1 MLDETPSTDRFRD
14 CAGLDLKGLDQATEN
29 FAAEMTE
36 YRPERLLGRVSA
48 VNDGG
53 FRVAGLAGVARVGD
67 GVLLRRGA
75 GRPTEGEIVALEP
88 VGRPVPGGGAREFE
102 AIAMAF
108 GAMDGASIGDPVEL
122 TELRDPR
129 PSDAWLG
136 KVLDAYGRPV
146 SGPAVAPGVRRAPLR
161 ASPPEALLR
170 RSLGARL
177 SSGHGPLDTLLPVC
191 RGQRLGVFAGSG
203 VGKSRL
209 LGALAQRMTADVT
222 VIGLIGERGREVR
235 EFVDQIVGPEAMRR
249 CVVIAATS
257 DQPAAVK
264 RRAAWLT
271 LAAAEHFRDSGKHV
285 LLLLDSL
292 TRFAEAHREVALTG
306 GEAPGHGG
314 FPPSTTGAV
323 AGLAERAGP
332 GLDRPGVGD
341 VTAIF
346 TVLVAG
352 SDMEEPVADMT
363 RGILDGHIVLSR
375 EIAER
380 GRFPAIDV
388 RRSVSRSLPEAANEA
403 ENKLIAEARRLLA
416 VYEQAAPM
424 IQIGLYQAGADAE
437 IDRAIEVWPGLD
449 AFFAESTASPEA
461 AFQRLAQI
469 LGYLP
474 ADAPETPPAPAS

>member
-1 MLDETPSTDRFRD
+1 MLDERTLSQNADDAAGTGLGALESAV
-14 CAGLDLKGLDQATEN
+14 AGLS
-29 FAAEMTE
+29 AELTDFKA
-36 YRPERLLGRVSA
+36 ERICGRVSA

-53 FRVAGLAGVARVGD
+53 FRIRGLAGVARVGD

-75 GRPTEGEIVALEP
+75 GRPTPGEIVALEP
-88 VGRPVPGGGAREFE
+88 AAGEPGEQPEFE

-108 GAMDGASIGDPVEL
+108 GAIDGASIGDAVEL
-122 TELRDPR
+122 TAIRDPK
-129 PSDAWLG
+129 PSEAWLG
-136 KVLDAYGRPV
+136 QVLDGYGRPV
-146 SGPAVAPGVRRAPLR
+146 AGPALAPGVRRAPLR
-161 ASPPEALLR
+161 GEPPAALLR
-170 RSLGARL
+170 RSLGERL
-177 SSGHGPLDTLLPVC
+177 GTGHAPMDTLLPVC
-191 RGQRLGVFAGSG
+191 KGQRLGVFAGSG

-209 LGALAQRMTADVT
+209 LGALAQRMTADVA

-235 EFVDQIVGPEAMRR
+235 SFVDEVLGPEALKRS
-249 CVVIAATS
+249 VVIAATS

-271 LAAAEHFRDSGKHV
+271 LAVAEHFRDTGRHV

-292 TRFAEAHREVALTG
+292 TRYAEAHREVALTS

-323 AGLAERAGP
+323 ASLAERAGP
-332 GLDRPGVGD
+332 GLERPGVGD
-341 VTAIF
+341 ITAIF

-388 RRSVSRSLPEAANEA
+388 RRSVSRSLPEAANDE

-424 IQIGLYQAGADAE
+424 IQIGLYQPGADPE
-437 IDRAIEVWPGLD
+437 IDRAIEVWPALD
-449 AFFAESTASPEA
+449 AFFAEFSDSPEA
-461 AFQRLAQI
+461 AFLRLAQI
-469 LGYLP
+469 LGHAPSP
-474 ADAPETPPAPAS
+474 A

>member
-1 MLDETPSTDRFRD
+1 MLDEQPAMRGAPTLSGLTLEGLERAVGGLETELIDFR
-14 CAGLDLKGLDQATEN
+14 
-29 FAAEMTE
+29 AE
-36 YRPERLLGRVSA
+36 RVFGRVSA

-53 FRVAGLAGVARVGD
+53 FRISGLTGLAKVGD
-67 GVLLRRGA
+67 GVLLRRAA
-75 GRPTEGEIVALEP
+75 GRPTPGEIVALEP
-88 VGRPVPGGGAREFE
+88 AAAHDRSDREKRDFE
-102 AIAMAF
+102 AVAMAF
-108 GAMDGASIGDPVEL
+108 GAIDGAAIGDLVEL
-122 TELRDPR
+122 TAIRDPK

-146 SGPAVAPGVRRAPLR
+146 AGPALAPGVRRAPLR
-161 ASPPEALLR
+161 ASPPEAMLR
-170 RSLGARL
+170 RSLGPRL
-177 SSGHGPLDTLLPVC
+177 GSGHAPLDTLLPIC

-209 LGALAQRMTADVT
+209 LGALAQRMTADVV

-235 EFVDQIVGPEAMRR
+235 EFVDEVLGREALKRA
-249 CVVIAATS
+249 VVVAATS

-271 LAAAEHFRDSGKHV
+271 LAVAEHFRDTGRHV

-292 TRFAEAHREVALTG
+292 TRFAEAHREVALTS
-306 GEAPGHGG
+306 GEAPGLGG

-332 GLDRPGVGD
+332 GLDRSGIGD
-341 VTAIF
+341 ITAVF

-363 RGILDGHIVLSR
+363 RGILDGHVVLSR

-388 RRSVSRSLPEAANEA
+388 RRSVSRSLPEAANEE

-424 IQIGLYQAGADAE
+424 IQIGLYQTGADKE

-449 AFFAESTASPEA
+449 ALFAEKSETPEA

-469 LGYLP
+469 LGH
-474 ADAPETPPAPAS
+474 APAPAPAPA